1 MVGMLILVVVTVV
14 SVVIIHTVSSKDY
27 QYDLGLQKG
36 IKDCKKSRRT
46 KYQTFY
52 LERKEK
58 GILTSYK
65 MGYIDGYNCEINRK

>member
-1 MVGMLILVVVTVV
+1 MSEMLILVAVAVV
-14 SVVIIHTVSSKDY
+14 SVVIIHTVSSKKY
-27 QYDLGLQKG
+27 RYDLGFRKG
-36 IKDCKKSRRT
+36 TKDCERARRT

-65 MGYIDGYNCEINRK
+65 MGYIDGYNCKINNK